1 MIINKKLTRTS
12 SEFFSKIT
20 DKEKVNLSNA
30 FFYDCIVE
38 KQNPIN
44 MYLGGK

>member
-20 DKEKVNLSNA
+20 DKEKH
-30 FFYDCIVE
+30 I
-38 KQNPIN
+38 IN
-44 MYLGGK
+44 DAVFLAAS